1 MDKRCIL
8 QATVIL
14 LVLALVLPTIAAR
27 QTNESALAEQS
38 RREAE
43 ESIDGAQSAIDFAK
57 KWGANTTESE
67 KLLQRAMAALS
78 NGDYQNA
85 TRLAQEARERSVDEF
100 MQAGQREVQTMK
112 MTRGI
117 YWYILMGIFLV
128 FAIIL
133 YKRRHQR
140 VSRASRI
147 HKYKVLLR
155 AGLSM
160 LLVGFIMLSASLI
173 ICPGGPYRYC
183 VGETCVECD
192 GTAGLML
199 AIGGIMLFFGG
210 MCALSGWLGIREEKK
225 RIRRVRTGWGVTSFI
240 VGLIGLFTSS
250 TAGAPIIF
258 GVCAIPLGLKAKRHG
273 DNELGPAGIWCGV
286 IDIVM
291 GAILIFIFYGL
302 RPSMG

>member
-1 MDKRCIL
+1 
-8 QATVIL
+8 
-14 LVLALVLPTIAAR
+14 
-27 QTNESALAEQS
+27 
-38 RREAE
+38 
-43 ESIDGAQSAIDFAK
+43 
-57 KWGANTTESE
+57 
-67 KLLQRAMAALS
+67 
-78 NGDYQNA
+78 
-85 TRLAQEARERSVDEF
+85 
-100 MQAGQREVQTMK
+100 
-112 MTRGI
+112 
-117 YWYILMGIFLV
+117 
-128 FAIIL
+128 
-133 YKRRHQR
+133 
-140 VSRASRI
+140 
-147 HKYKVLLR
+147 
-155 AGLSM
+155 
-160 LLVGFIMLSASLI
+160 
-173 ICPGGPYRYC
+173 
-183 VGETCVECD
+183 
-192 GTAGLML
+192 ML